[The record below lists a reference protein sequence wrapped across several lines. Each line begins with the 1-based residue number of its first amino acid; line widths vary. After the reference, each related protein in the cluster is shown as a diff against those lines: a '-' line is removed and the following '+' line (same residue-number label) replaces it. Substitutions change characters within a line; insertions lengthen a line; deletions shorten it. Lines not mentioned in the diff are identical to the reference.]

1 MASRKHDEALYSSN
15 QRDRAGL
22 VGVLLSRFAQIDATE
37 QFLRGRQSRRHL
49 CKVATCAFYGMKGR
63 DTWQVPSKLFT

>member
-37 QFLRGRQSRRHL
+37 QFLRG
-49 CKVATCAFYGMKGR
+49 GR
-63 DTWQVPSKLFT
+63 VDGIYVKLRLALFMV